1 MKFCYCP
8 DCKILRP
15 KNWYSREK
23 CEVCGAQCKVIRV
36 KTTVFGWLS
45 YLFSLVAIILLLDF
59 IARDHAL
66 FSFLNFLKAIPS
78 EFLVALIFVSIFA
91 AFIFQYLELAKTTK
105 EARGMIRGK

>member
-23 CEVCGAQCKVIRV
+23 CEICGAHCKVIRV

-45 YLFSLVAIILLLDF
+45 YLFSLVAILFLVDFIAQDHAFLKFLDF
-59 IARDHAL
+59 I
-66 FSFLNFLKAIPS
+66 KAIPS
-78 EFLVALIFVSIFA
+78 ELLVASIFISIFI
-91 AFIFQYLELAKTTK
+91 AFIFQYLELTKATKT
-105 EARGMIRGK
+105 ARGMIKGK